1 MAVSL
6 YSTIQ
11 SGMGNK
17 SKWFIF
23 TAWKVPK
30 YGVFSGPYFPLFG
43 KSMKTMTT
51 KTTNSSG
58 ILKTIYH
65 NGGYLLLFEK
75 RRLQNFEIS

>member
-1 MAVSL
+1 M
-6 YSTIQ
+6 
-11 SGMGNK
+11 
-17 SKWFIF
+17 
-23 TAWKVPK
+23 PK

-58 ILKTIYH
+58 RLKTIYH